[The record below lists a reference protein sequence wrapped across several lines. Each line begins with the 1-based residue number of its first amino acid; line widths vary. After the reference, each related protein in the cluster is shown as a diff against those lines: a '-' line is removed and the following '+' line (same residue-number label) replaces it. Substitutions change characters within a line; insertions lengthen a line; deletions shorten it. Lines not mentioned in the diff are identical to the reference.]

1 MLSMIVMTMKGLLLI
16 AGAVYGFAFLLGKED
31 AVWVKRAPLA
41 IFLLMFIIGM
51 WGHIYWTAYVALLL
65 ALPLAAK
72 NRPEAAALYCVLI
85 VSLPALGHPIQI
97 GSLYLVSAD
106 KYLFAALGLALA
118 FIVKRHNET
127 GTFQHHYFGIPITIL
142 LVLELTHQR
151 DPSITAML
159 RQFIPI
165 VAAILL
171 PYLFTSRSLRNS
183 EDVRRFLLAF
193 TLSGFVMAVVATVEA
208 RLHWLIYQQING
220 SLQIQLGVNLYAK
233 VRAGLLRAPASF
245 PESTTLATF
254 LVLSIMAALASR
266 SSFASRIKWWAV
278 LGVLGLGL
286 ISANS
291 RGAFVA
297 LAVGLI
303 AWDFYHRRY
312 GMLVL
317 KVALAAGVYGSALL
331 AAQFSGF
338 FAAMVGQDSG
348 TASTTDYRTQLL
360 HRGMEEIRKHP
371 LFGQNL
377 NTALDNLQDLR
388 QGEGIID
395 IVNGYINYG
404 LTLGYPGMIGLG
416 LAFASL
422 SLAMLAIRTK
432 LEKNKILIDA
442 AACVFAAAALSAVNC
457 FFTGFGGGISTSFYQ
472 MCALGS
478 AIWAMRSAA
487 SAAKGVSGAV
497 ARKGISSAV
506 APPTRTGIAALIVA
520 DRVRAKAA
528 SVQEG

>member
-1 MLSMIVMTMKGLLLI
+1 MLLSMIVMTMKGLLLI

-31 AVWVKRAPLA
+31 AAWVKKAPLA
-41 IFLLMFIIGM
+41 IFILMFVIGM
-51 WGHIYWTAYVALLL
+51 WGHIYWTAYLALLL

-72 NRPEAAALYCVLI
+72 NRPEAAALYGILV
-85 VSLPALGHPIQI
+85 VSLPAIGHPIAV
-97 GSLYLVSAD
+97 GNLYLVSAD
-106 KYLFAALGLALA
+106 KYMFCGFGLALA
-118 FIVKRHNET
+118 FMAKRYSET
-127 GTFQHHYFGIPITIL
+127 GPATRYYFGIPIIIL
-142 LVLELTHQR
+142 LVLEITHQR
-151 DPSITAML
+151 DPSITAMI
-159 RQFIPI
+159 RQSIPI
-165 VAAILL
+165 VVGMLL
-171 PYLFTSRSLRNS
+171 PYLLISRSLRNS

-193 TLSGFVMAVVATVEA
+193 TLSGFVMAVIATAEA

-254 LVLSIMAALASR
+254 LVLSIMAALACR
-266 SSFASRIKWWAV
+266 SSFPSRTKWWAV
-278 LGVLGLGL
+278 LVVLALGL

-297 LAVGLI
+297 LAGGLV

-312 GMLVL
+312 GSLVM
-317 KVALAAGVYGSALL
+317 KVGLAAGAYMCALL
-331 AAQFSGF
+331 AAQFSHY
-338 FAAMVGQDSG
+338 FAAMVGQEAG

-360 HRGMEEIRKHP
+360 HRGMDEIRKHP
-371 LFGQNL
+371 FFGQNL

-404 LTLGYPGMIGLG
+404 LTLGYPGMIGFG
-416 LAFASL
+416 LAFVSL
-422 SLAMLAIRTK
+422 TLAMLAIRARV
-432 LEKNKILIDA
+432 EKNKILMDA
-442 AACVFAAAALSAVNC
+442 AACVFAVATLSAVNG

-478 AIWAMRSAA
+478 AIWAMRVVAVA
-487 SAAKGVSGAV
+487 SKGISGAV
-497 ARKGISSAV
+497 A
-506 APPTRTGIAALIVA
+506 PPGPTGIAALIAA
-520 DRVRAKAA
+520 DRVRAKTASPA
-528 SVQEG
+528 VSVQKG